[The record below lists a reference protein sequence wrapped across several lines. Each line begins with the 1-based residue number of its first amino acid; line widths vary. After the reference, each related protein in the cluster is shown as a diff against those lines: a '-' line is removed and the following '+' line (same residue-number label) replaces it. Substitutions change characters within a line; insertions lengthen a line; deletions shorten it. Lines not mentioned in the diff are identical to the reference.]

1 MTPKTSI
8 PVLGLASQAHL
19 FLLTPVP
26 IVPWL
31 APRSI
36 ASPCSASV
44 PRRYATISEPSG
56 SSCSSHNWP
65 KSGKPSPYEIF
76 GQHRHAPYSK
86 AKFYEL
92 VKIYHPDT
100 APQGPSDSAV
110 SLAVRLERYRLIVA
124 ANNIL
129 SDPVKRQSYDRF
141 GLGWDGPAGM
151 DSAGHGSASNRSWRN
166 EPGNASMNATW
177 EDWERWYAERDGR
190 GPGGGAYAKQ
200 QPVYM
205 PNGMF
210 VFVLCLLVMVGSVGQ
225 ARRASTSTVNLVEMR
240 EQNHMAISD
249 SMHKRQTDQVML
261 NRHERVEHFL
271 RQREGW
277 RLTEADLRAHAR
289 HNRDHGHDHPTGS
302 GSGK

>member
-1 MTPKTSI
+1 MTPKTSR
-8 PVLGLASQAHL
+8 PVLGLASRAAAA
-19 FLLTPVP
+19 T
-26 IVPWL
+26 
-31 APRSI
+31 
-36 ASPCSASV
+36 SPCMTSV
-44 PRRYATISEPSG
+44 AAPRRYATTSAPSG
-56 SSCSSHNWP
+56 AACGNHHDWP
-65 KSGKPSPYEIF
+65 KSRKPSPYEIF

-100 APQGPSDSAV
+100 QHQGPPDSHM
-110 SLAVRLERYRLIVA
+110 SHTMRLERYRLIVA

-129 SDPVKRQSYDRF
+129 CDPVRRQSYDRF
-141 GLGWDGPAGM
+141 GLGWDGAAGN
-151 DSAGHGSASNRSWRN
+151 DSTRTGSTTNRSWRE

-190 GPGGGAYAKQ
+190 AGGGTYAKQ

-225 ARRASTSTVNLVEMR
+225 ARRASTSTMHIVEMR
-240 EQNHMAISD
+240 EQNHMAINEGIR
-249 SMHKRQTDQVML
+249 KRQTDQVML

-271 RQREGW
+271 RSREGW
-277 RLTEADLRAHAR
+277 RLSEAELRAHAQR
-289 HNRDHGHDHPTGS
+289 KHEHELDHDDEPPA
-302 GSGK
+302 GSGKTK

>member
-1 MTPKTSI
+1 MIPKGTLS
-8 PVLGLASQAHL
+8 VASLASQSHPAL
-19 FLLTPVP
+19 PPAV
-26 IVPWL
+26 L
-31 APRSI
+31 APWAAPHRTTPS
-36 ASPCSASV
+36 ACPVSASV
-44 PRRYATISEPSG
+44 AAASRRHASNVGASSAG
-56 SSCSSHNWP
+56 SHHCHEWP
-65 KSGKPSPYEIF
+65 KSHKPSPYEIF

-100 APQGPSDSAV
+100 HRNGSSRSPVSD
-110 SLAVRLERYRLIVA
+110 AVRLERYRLIVA

-141 GLGWDGPAGM
+141 GLGWDGPAG
-151 DSAGHGSASNRSWRN
+151 AETAARNAAYRSWRE
-166 EPGNASMNATW
+166 EPGNPSMNATW
-177 EDWERWYAERDGR
+177 EDWERWYAQRDGR
-190 GPGGGAYAKQ
+190 VYAKQ

-225 ARRASTSTVNLVEMR
+225 ARRASASTLNLVEMR

-249 SMHKRQTDQVML
+249 TMRKRQVDQATL

-271 RQREGW
+271 RQRDGW
-277 RLTEADLRAHAR
+277 RLAEADSRE
-289 HNRDHGHDHPTGS
+289 HNHSDES
-302 GSGK
+302 SNK